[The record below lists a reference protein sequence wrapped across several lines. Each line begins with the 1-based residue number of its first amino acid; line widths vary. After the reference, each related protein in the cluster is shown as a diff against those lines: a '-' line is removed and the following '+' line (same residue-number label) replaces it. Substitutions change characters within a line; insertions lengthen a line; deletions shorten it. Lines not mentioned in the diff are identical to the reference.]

1 MSPLQKEPYSLVSW
15 HDYSS
20 YLANKFDMQS
30 NFPIRFQFDGR
41 NYLGQIKPL
50 KSDSGNN
57 NPTNFQVFLNNVYFG
72 EIKRKGFKWETDSP
86 KCAIMV
92 DTIGSHIDGYF

>member
-1 MSPLQKEPYSLVSW
+1 MQ
-15 HDYSS
+15 
-20 YLANKFDMQS
+20 NK
-30 NFPIRFQFDGR
+30 FPIRFQFDGR

-50 KSDSGNN
+50 KSDSGKN

-72 EIKRKGFKWETDSP
+72 EIKRRGIKWETDSP

-92 DTIGSHIDGYF
+92 DTIGNHIDGYF